1 MNQLHNGP
9 WWQTDASRSP
19 SKPQTV
25 KTNPMVHQYL
35 DDWEQMMETDNEV
48 PTSKEHS
55 QDDDYDMTCPK
66 CHSQEWGPDPENGRH
81 LCFQCGWVGEAWIDA
96 GQEWRCYSTD
106 EGGRSG
112 LDGGRVGATIHND
125 FRKSSLS
132 TCIKGTAGSSS
143 IRRIQKYQSMDQKE
157 RRLYQSYR
165 YLQRAQ
171 DQANIHNQVNQR
183 TCEKAKTIFKSVS
196 EGKKR
201 PSNRRT
207 SMAACVYLAA
217 QEETDT
223 SRTALDEISNLF
235 LVKKKKIQR
244 VCKTSREVLFQ
255 KNPSQTNNKWAPL
268 DTDEAIHSIQERIQQ
283 VHSSWTE
290 SAKELASLCKEYGF
304 GLYTIPTSLSVGC
317 LWWVYQEVKAPF
329 TMEQLAKSAECSV
342 ATVQRS
348 YQALLSNQ
356 PFIEELRK
364 VFPDKNADL
373 VSSSFT
379 TSTVP
384 LGIIEDVFIGN
395 AK

>member
-1 MNQLHNGP
+1 
-9 WWQTDASRSP
+9 
-19 SKPQTV
+19 
-25 KTNPMVHQYL
+25 
-35 DDWEQMMETDNEV
+35 
-48 PTSKEHS
+48 
-55 QDDDYDMTCPK
+55 
-66 CHSQEWGPDPENGRH
+66 
-81 LCFQCGWVGEAWIDA
+81 
-96 GQEWRCYSTD
+96 
-106 EGGRSG
+106 
-112 LDGGRVGATIHND
+112 
-125 FRKSSLS
+125 
-132 TCIKGTAGSSS
+132 
-143 IRRIQKYQSMDQKE
+143 
-157 RRLYQSYR
+157 
-165 YLQRAQ
+165 
-171 DQANIHNQVNQR
+171 
-183 TCEKAKTIFKSVS
+183 
-196 EGKKR
+196 
-201 PSNRRT
+201 
-207 SMAACVYLAA
+207 MAACVYLAA

-373 VSSSFT
+373 VGKVTLVS
-379 TSTVP
+379 STVP